1 MFKLKKE
8 GINFLFDDKL
18 KCSNCNKEIEKDE
31 KIFILAKASELK
43 GYTYLKGW
51 VRNQQIF
58 CEKCFNSHS

>member
-1 MFKLKKE
+1 M
-8 GINFLFDDKL
+8 LFDDNL

-58 CEKCFNSHS
+58 CEKCFNSHF